1 MQGLSL
7 TDKIQSSRSSGRTY
21 AGWSGST
28 ISTVPIIPKSAAHS
42 TVVPTHHGLSNM
54 SHISSMV
61 EMSQPDDAIPS
72 RHSSPVSPVPQA
84 SQVFHPAVHPH
95 DNGYQTFS
103 SNVSSSVSSSVSSG
117 EIREVMIQL
126 NTLNNKCDA
135 LDKKLD
141 RLEGLLMSMTIN
153 RGDTANVASTST
165 STTSIVPITP
175 MTPPNQHP
183 FSSGLEHVAYHAQPP
198 HPQPIQF
205 APIITGTEQINGM
218 TPVSHP
224 IPNGGSIPPLPSI
237 TGALHQ

>member
-103 SNVSSSVSSSVSSG
+103 SSVSSG

-165 STTSIVPITP
+165 STTPITP
-175 MTPPNQHP
+175 VTPPNQHP
-183 FSSGLEHVAYHAQPP
+183 FSSGLEHVAYHAQP
-198 HPQPIQF
+198 PQPIQF

-224 IPNGGSIPPLPSI
+224 IPNGRSIPPLPSI